1 MGEAPGDPWHAQQSN
16 RYFENRI
23 LRPGE
28 KKNSKKINFD
38 LQKKVSSGN
47 EGVGLILLFKL

>member
-1 MGEAPGDPWHAQQSN
+1 MGVAPGDPWHAQQSN
-16 RYFENRI
+16 RYFVNRI

-28 KKNSKKINFD
+28 KKNSKKIKLD

-47 EGVGLILLFKL
+47 QGDGLFL

>member
-28 KKNSKKINFD
+28 KKNSKKINLD
-38 LQKKVSSGN
+38 LQKVVSSGN
-47 EGVGLILLFKL
+47 EGDGLFY

>member
-16 RYFENRI
+16 RYFVNRI

-28 KKNSKKINFD
+28 NKNSKKINLD
-38 LQKKVSSGN
+38 LQKVVCTGN
-47 EGVGLILLFKL
+47 EGVGLFL

>member
-1 MGEAPGDPWHAQQSN
+1 MGVAPGDPWHAQQSN

-28 KKNSKKINFD
+28 KKNSKKIKLD
-38 LQKKVSSGN
+38 LRKKVSSGN
-47 EGVGLILLFKL
+47 EGDGLFL